1 MAIKPVPLIFLELSE
16 KKTHLE
22 KVKYL
27 NENRNDM
34 VDLLLELSF
43 SKKIRI
49 TLPEGAPN
57 YQKTG
62 EAALYNAHLLYA
74 NRRQI
79 EMFINDNTSHIPEIR
94 RESLF
99 IDLLENLDPAEAEL
113 LIQVK
118 DKKLTSYPG
127 ITRSVIEKVYD
138 FELIDEPKT
147 EEPVPVVEEKVEE
160 PTVEVP
166 VDVAPEPEKKPVAKK
181 PATRR
186 KPAAKKSTPR
196 KRKMP
201 AKTESSSS

>member
-1 MAIKPVPLIFLELSE
+1 MAIKPVPLIFLDLSE

-22 KVKYL
+22 KVNNL

-34 VDLLLELSF
+34 VDLQLELSL

-196 KRKMP
+196 KRKTP

>member
-147 EEPVPVVEEKVEE
+147 EEPVSVVEEKVEE

-196 KRKMP
+196 KRKTP
-201 AKTESSSS
+201 AKTEAPSS

>member
-166 VDVAPEPEKKPVAKK
+166 VDVAPEPEQKPVAKK

-196 KRKMP
+196 KRKTP
-201 AKTESSSS
+201 AKTEAPSS

>member
-196 KRKMP
+196 KRKTP

>member
-147 EEPVPVVEEKVEE
+147 EEPASVVEEKVEALV
-160 PTVEVP
+160 VEASVE
-166 VDVAPEPEKKPVAKK
+166 VAPEPEKKPVAKK

-196 KRKMP
+196 KRKAP
-201 AKTESSSS
+201 AKTEAPSS